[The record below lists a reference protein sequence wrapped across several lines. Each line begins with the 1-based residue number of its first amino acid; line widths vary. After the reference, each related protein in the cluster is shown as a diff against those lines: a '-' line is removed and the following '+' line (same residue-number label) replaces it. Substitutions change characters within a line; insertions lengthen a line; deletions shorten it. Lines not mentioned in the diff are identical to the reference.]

1 VIAPE
6 DLALLRRVLSSGRP
20 ILVGKNAAGGSV
32 HGSVGNVALGAK
44 SLMLLPLMSTKGPVG
59 VLTLIST
66 KSARRFAGSDL
77 AVAEDLAAR
86 IGTAIERAQLYNEAR
101 EAVQARQDILA
112 FVSHD
117 LKNSLMSLFL
127 NVEMLTRSAPR
138 DERRR
143 GWKQLERIRR
153 GVTQMQRMIED
164 LLDVGSIESG
174 RLAIDSREHEIGELF
189 ADAVELSAPLI
200 QDKQIEIKIE
210 TPPPPFK
217 VRCDRE
223 RMMQV
228 FSNLI
233 GNAVKFVPERGTI
246 VLSAAASGASALVAV
261 RDTGPGIPPARL
273 PHLFQRYWQADETAR
288 KGRGLGLFITKG
300 IVEAQGGVIW
310 AESQVGTGSGAND
323 PRSELRHASAARERA
338 FARMIDRCSR
348 LPEAP
353 SRHSRNQPAAYSG
366 IDRKALRLGRGPGR
380 VGHVPLGEPE
390 VDLHLLPHEGLRV
403 LGGEVEPV
411 GVHELDRVL
420 QPHLPGVERDLGVD
434 LFAKLTLDRLER
446 QSGELLAELF
456 THHHARHAPSL
467 YRAPAQLT
475 RA

>member
-1 VIAPE
+1 MRSVRERRSDLFDAPGSAREEKLRLLATASQALASSFELAEPLRRVAQLAAARLADVVLIDLLGEKGDLSRVAMASAEASPAEAPSTTAIAPD

-20 ILVGKNAAGGSV
+20 ILVGKNVAGGSV
-32 HGSVGNVALGAK
+32 QGSVGNVALGAK

-59 VLTLIST
+59 VLTLVST

-77 AVAEDLAAR
+77 AVAEDLALR

-153 GVTQMQRMIED
+153 GVSQMQRMIED

-189 ADAVELSAPLI
+189 EDAVELSAPLI
-200 QDKQIEIKIE
+200 HDKRIEIKIE

-310 AESQVGTGSGAND
+310 AESQVGTGST
-323 PRSELRHASAARERA
+323 
-338 FARMIDRCSR
+338 FFIT
-348 LPEAP
+348 LPLITP
-353 SRHSRNQPAAYSG
+353 ISRHELVVEGGKRPA
-366 IDRKALRLGRGPGR
+366 K
-380 VGHVPLGEPE
+380 
-390 VDLHLLPHEGLRV
+390 
-403 LGGEVEPV
+403 
-411 GVHELDRVL
+411 
-420 QPHLPGVERDLGVD
+420 
-434 LFAKLTLDRLER
+434 
-446 QSGELLAELF
+446 
-456 THHHARHAPSL
+456 
-467 YRAPAQLT
+467 RAPARLNSGT
-475 RA
+475 RNRIRAND

>member
-1 VIAPE
+1 MRSVRERRSDLFDAPGSAREEKLRLLATASQVLASSFELAEPLRHVAQLAVARLADVVLIDLLGEKGDLSRVAMASAEVGPPEAPSATAIAPD

-32 HGSVGNVALGAK
+32 QGSVGNVALGAK
-44 SLMLLPLMSTKGPVG
+44 SLMLLPLMSQKGPVG
-59 VLTLIST
+59 VLTLVST

-77 AVAEDLAAR
+77 AVAEELALR
-86 IGTAIERAQLYNEAR
+86 IGTAIERAQVYNEAR

-189 ADAVELSAPLI
+189 EDAVELSAPLI
-200 QDKQIEIKIE
+200 HDKRIEIKIE

-310 AESQVGTGSGAND
+310 AESQVGTGSTFFITL
-323 PRSELRHASAARERA
+323 PLITPIAR
-338 FARMIDRCSR
+338 
-348 LPEAP
+348 
-353 SRHSRNQPAAYSG
+353 
-366 IDRKALRLGRGPGR
+366 
-380 VGHVPLGEPE
+380 
-390 VDLHLLPHEGLRV
+390 
-403 LGGEVEPV
+403 
-411 GVHELDRVL
+411 HELV
-420 QPHLPGVERDLGVD
+420 VEGGKRP
-434 LFAKLTLDRLER
+434 AK
-446 QSGELLAELF
+446 
-456 THHHARHAPSL
+456 
-467 YRAPAQLT
+467 RAPARINSST
-475 RA
+475 RNRIRAND

>member
-1 VIAPE
+1 MRSVRERHSDLFDAPGSAREEKLRLLATASQLLASSFELAEPLRHVAQLAVARLADVVLIDLLGEKGDLSRVAMACAESAPAEVQPTTIAPD

-32 HGSVGNVALGAK
+32 QGSVGNVALGAK
-44 SLMLLPLMSTKGPVG
+44 SLMLLPLMSQKGPVG
-59 VLTLIST
+59 VLTLVST

-77 AVAEDLAAR
+77 ALAEDLALR
-86 IGTAIERAQLYNEAR
+86 IGTAIERAQLYNQAR

-143 GWKQLERIRR
+143 GWKQLDRIRR

-189 ADAVELSAPLI
+189 ADAVEMSAPLI
-200 QDKQIEIKIE
+200 HDKRIEIKIE

-310 AESQVGTGSGAND
+310 AESQVGTGST
-323 PRSELRHASAARERA
+323 
-338 FARMIDRCSR
+338 FFIT
-348 LPEAP
+348 LPLITP
-353 SRHSRNQPAAYSG
+353 ISRHELVVEGGKRPA
-366 IDRKALRLGRGPGR
+366 K
-380 VGHVPLGEPE
+380 
-390 VDLHLLPHEGLRV
+390 
-403 LGGEVEPV
+403 
-411 GVHELDRVL
+411 
-420 QPHLPGVERDLGVD
+420 
-434 LFAKLTLDRLER
+434 
-446 QSGELLAELF
+446 
-456 THHHARHAPSL
+456 
-467 YRAPAQLT
+467 RAPARLNSGT
-475 RA
+475 RNRIRAND

>member
-1 VIAPE
+1 MRSVRERRSDLFDAPGSAREEKLRLLATASQVLASSFELAEPLRHVAQLAVARLADVVLIDLLGEKGDLSRVAMASAEAAAAPAPSTTAIAPD

-32 HGSVGNVALGAK
+32 QGSVGNVALGAK

-59 VLTLIST
+59 VLTLVST

-77 AVAEDLAAR
+77 AVAADLALR
-86 IGTAIERAQLYNEAR
+86 IGTAIERAQVYNEAR

-189 ADAVELSAPLI
+189 EDAVEMSAPLI
-200 QDKQIEIKIE
+200 HDKRIEIKIE

-310 AESQVGTGSGAND
+310 AESQVGTGST
-323 PRSELRHASAARERA
+323 
-338 FARMIDRCSR
+338 FFIT
-348 LPEAP
+348 LPLITP
-353 SRHSRNQPAAYSG
+353 IVR
-366 IDRKALRLGRGPGR
+366 
-380 VGHVPLGEPE
+380 
-390 VDLHLLPHEGLRV
+390 
-403 LGGEVEPV
+403 
-411 GVHELDRVL
+411 HELV
-420 QPHLPGVERDLGVD
+420 VD
-434 LFAKLTLDRLER
+434 GGKRPAK
-446 QSGELLAELF
+446 
-456 THHHARHAPSL
+456 
-467 YRAPAQLT
+467 RAPAARQ
-475 RA
+475 

>member
-1 VIAPE
+1 MRSVRERRSDLFDAPGSAREEKLRLLATASQVLASSFELAEPLRHVAQLAVARLADVVLIDLLGEKGDLSRVAMACGDAGPPEVPSTTAIAPD

-32 HGSVGNVALGAK
+32 QGSVGNVALGAK
-44 SLMLLPLMSTKGPVG
+44 SLMLLPLMSQKGPVG
-59 VLTLIST
+59 VLTLVST

-77 AVAEDLAAR
+77 AVAEELALR
-86 IGTAIERAQLYNEAR
+86 IGTAIERAQVYNEAR

-174 RLAIDSREHEIGELF
+174 RLAVETREHEIGELF
-189 ADAVELSAPLI
+189 EDAVEMSAPLI
-200 QDKQIEIKIE
+200 HDKQIEIKIE

-310 AESQVGTGSGAND
+310 AESQVGTGSTFFITL
-323 PRSELRHASAARERA
+323 PLITPIAR
-338 FARMIDRCSR
+338 
-348 LPEAP
+348 
-353 SRHSRNQPAAYSG
+353 
-366 IDRKALRLGRGPGR
+366 
-380 VGHVPLGEPE
+380 
-390 VDLHLLPHEGLRV
+390 
-403 LGGEVEPV
+403 
-411 GVHELDRVL
+411 HELV
-420 QPHLPGVERDLGVD
+420 VEGGKRP
-434 LFAKLTLDRLER
+434 AK
-446 QSGELLAELF
+446 
-456 THHHARHAPSL
+456 
-467 YRAPAQLT
+467 RAPARLSSAPRNRI
-475 RA
+475 RAND

>member
-1 VIAPE
+1 MRSVRERRCDLFDAPGSAREEKLRLLATASQVLASSFELAQPLNHVAQLAAARLADVVLIDLLGEKGDLNRVAMASVEAGASEAPSTTAIAPE

-20 ILVGKNAAGGSV
+20 ILVGKNAAAVSTPGSA
-32 HGSVGNVALGAK
+32 GDLALGSK
-44 SLMLLPLMSTKGPVG
+44 SLMLLPLMSSKGPVG
-59 VLTLIST
+59 VLTLVSM
-66 KSARRFAGSDL
+66 KAARRFGGTDL

-101 EAVQARQDILA
+101 LAVQARQDILS

-127 NVEMLTRSAPR
+127 NVEMLTRSAPQ

-143 GWKQLERIRR
+143 GWKQLERIHR
-153 GVTQMQRMIED
+153 GVTQMQRMIDD

-174 RLAIDSREHEIGELF
+174 RLAIDSREHEMGDLF
-189 ADAVELSAPLI
+189 KDAVELSAPLI
-200 QDKQIEIKIE
+200 HGKRIEIKIE

-310 AESQVGTGSGAND
+310 AESQVGTGST
-323 PRSELRHASAARERA
+323 
-338 FARMIDRCSR
+338 FFIT
-348 LPEAP
+348 LPLITP
-353 SRHSRNQPAAYSG
+353 ITR
-366 IDRKALRLGRGPGR
+366 
-380 VGHVPLGEPE
+380 
-390 VDLHLLPHEGLRV
+390 
-403 LGGEVEPV
+403 
-411 GVHELDRVL
+411 HELVVAGGKR
-420 QPHLPGVERDLGVD
+420 PP
-434 LFAKLTLDRLER
+434 K
-446 QSGELLAELF
+446 
-456 THHHARHAPSL
+456 
-467 YRAPAQLT
+467 RAPARIHSST
-475 RA
+475 RNRIRAND

>member
-1 VIAPE
+1 MRSVRERHSDLFDAPGSAREEKLRLLATASQVLASSFELAEPLRHVAQLAVARLADVVLIDLLGEKGDLSRVAMACAEAGPPEAPSTTGIAPD

-32 HGSVGNVALGAK
+32 QGSVGNVALGAK
-44 SLMLLPLMSTKGPVG
+44 SLMLLPLMSQKGPVG

-77 AVAEDLAAR
+77 AVAEDLAQR
-86 IGTAIERAQLYNEAR
+86 IGTAIERAQVYNEAR

-189 ADAVELSAPLI
+189 EDAVELSAPLI
-200 QDKQIEIKIE
+200 HDKRIEIKIE
-210 TPPPPFK
+210 MPPPPFK

-310 AESQVGTGSGAND
+310 AESQVGTGSTFFITL
-323 PRSELRHASAARERA
+323 PLITPIAR
-338 FARMIDRCSR
+338 
-348 LPEAP
+348 
-353 SRHSRNQPAAYSG
+353 
-366 IDRKALRLGRGPGR
+366 
-380 VGHVPLGEPE
+380 
-390 VDLHLLPHEGLRV
+390 
-403 LGGEVEPV
+403 
-411 GVHELDRVL
+411 HELV
-420 QPHLPGVERDLGVD
+420 VEGGKRP
-434 LFAKLTLDRLER
+434 AK
-446 QSGELLAELF
+446 
-456 THHHARHAPSL
+456 
-467 YRAPAQLT
+467 RAPARLNSAT
-475 RA
+475 KNRIRAND

>member
-1 VIAPE
+1 MRSVRERRSDLFDAPGSAREEKLRLLATASQVLAASFELAEPLRHVAQLAVARLADVVLIDLLGEKGDLRRVAMASAEVGQEREQEREQEQGQELPPSAAIAPE

-20 ILVGKNAAGGSV
+20 ILVGRHAGGSGQ
-32 HGSVGNVALGAK
+32 GSVGNVALGAK

-59 VLTLIST
+59 VLTLVST

-101 EAVQARQDILA
+101 EAVRARQDILA

-127 NVEMLTRSAPR
+127 NVEMLTRSAPPE
-138 DERRR
+138 ERRR

-174 RLAIDSREHEIGELF
+174 RLAVDTREHEIGELF

-200 QDKQIEIKIE
+200 QDKRIEIKIE

-310 AESQVGTGSGAND
+310 AESQVGTGSTFFITLPLITPIACHDLVVEGGKRPAKRAPPRLSGGGRARIRAND
-323 PRSELRHASAARERA
+323 
-338 FARMIDRCSR
+338 
-348 LPEAP
+348 
-353 SRHSRNQPAAYSG
+353 
-366 IDRKALRLGRGPGR
+366 
-380 VGHVPLGEPE
+380 
-390 VDLHLLPHEGLRV
+390 
-403 LGGEVEPV
+403 
-411 GVHELDRVL
+411 
-420 QPHLPGVERDLGVD
+420 
-434 LFAKLTLDRLER
+434 
-446 QSGELLAELF
+446 
-456 THHHARHAPSL
+456 
-467 YRAPAQLT
+467 
-475 RA
+475 

>member
-1 VIAPE
+1 MRSVRDRRSDLFDAPGSARE
-6 DLALLRRVLSSGRP
+6 EKLRLLATASQVLAVSFDLSEPLRHVAQLAVARLADVALIDLLGEKGDLTRVAMASGEAGPELPPAAIGPDDLALLRRVLSSGRP
-20 ILVGKNAAGGSV
+20 ILLGKYAAGAQLIGQSGGV
-32 HGSVGNVALGAK
+32 GSVGTFGNSGLSAK
-44 SLMLLPLMSTKGPVG
+44 SLMLLPLMSQKGPVG
-59 VLTLIST
+59 VLTLAST
-66 KSARRFAGSDL
+66 RSARRFAGSDL
-77 AVAEDLAAR
+77 AVAVDLAAR
-86 IGTAIERAQLYNEAR
+86 IGTAIERAQLYNQAR

-153 GVTQMQRMIED
+153 GVSQMQRMIED

-174 RLAIDSREHEIGELF
+174 RLAIDTREHEIGELF

-200 QDKQIEIKIE
+200 HDKRIEIKIE
-210 TPPPPFK
+210 TPEPPFK

-310 AESQVGTGSGAND
+310 AESQVGTGSTFFITLPLITPIAR
-323 PRSELRHASAARERA
+323 PELVVDGGKR
-338 FARMIDRCSR
+338 
-348 LPEAP
+348 
-353 SRHSRNQPAAYSG
+353 PA
-366 IDRKALRLGRGPGR
+366 K
-380 VGHVPLGEPE
+380 
-390 VDLHLLPHEGLRV
+390 
-403 LGGEVEPV
+403 
-411 GVHELDRVL
+411 
-420 QPHLPGVERDLGVD
+420 
-434 LFAKLTLDRLER
+434 
-446 QSGELLAELF
+446 
-456 THHHARHAPSL
+456 
-467 YRAPAQLT
+467 RAPARLNSST
-475 RA
+475 RNRIRAND

>member
-1 VIAPE
+1 MRSVRERRSDLFDGPGSAREEKLRLLATASQVLASSFELAEPLRRVAQLAVARLADVALIDLLGEKGDLNRVARVSGEGGRADAPATTAIAPE

-20 ILVGKNAAGGSV
+20 ILLAKNAAAGFTPGRA
-32 HGSVGNVALGAK
+32 GNFALGAK
-44 SLMLLPLMSTKGPVG
+44 SLMLLPLMSAKGPVG
-59 VLTLIST
+59 VLTLVSL
-66 KSARRFAGSDL
+66 KSARRFGGSDL
-77 AVAEDLAAR
+77 ALAEELAAR
-86 IGTAIERAQLYNEAR
+86 IGTAVERAQLYNEAR

-127 NVEMLTRSAPR
+127 NVEMLTRSAPH

-153 GVTQMQRMIED
+153 GITQMQRMIED

-189 ADAVELSAPLI
+189 EDAVEMSAALI
-200 QDKQIEIKIE
+200 QDKRIEIKIE

-261 RDTGPGIPPARL
+261 RDSGPGIPPARL

-310 AESQVGTGSGAND
+310 AESQVGTGSTFFITL
-323 PRSELRHASAARERA
+323 PLITPIIRRELVLEGDKR
-338 FARMIDRCSR
+338 
-348 LPEAP
+348 
-353 SRHSRNQPAAYSG
+353 PA
-366 IDRKALRLGRGPGR
+366 K
-380 VGHVPLGEPE
+380 
-390 VDLHLLPHEGLRV
+390 
-403 LGGEVEPV
+403 
-411 GVHELDRVL
+411 
-420 QPHLPGVERDLGVD
+420 
-434 LFAKLTLDRLER
+434 
-446 QSGELLAELF
+446 
-456 THHHARHAPSL
+456 
-467 YRAPAQLT
+467 RAPARINSGSRNRI
-475 RA
+475 RAND

>member
-1 VIAPE
+1 MRAVRERHSDLFDAPGSAREEKLRLLATASQVLAGSFELAEPLRHVAQLAVARLADLVLIDLLGEKGDLSRVAVASAEAGQEPPPSAPIAPE

-20 ILVGKNAAGGSV
+20 ILVGRYPTGGAV
-32 HGSVGNVALGAK
+32 LGSVGTVALGAK
-44 SLMLLPLMSTKGPVG
+44 SLMLLPLMSSKGPVG
-59 VLTLIST
+59 VLTLVST

-77 AVAEDLAAR
+77 TVAEDLAAR

-117 LKNSLMSLFL
+117 LKNS
-127 NVEMLTRSAPR
+127 R
-138 DERRR
+138 D
-143 GWKQLERIRR
+143 
-153 GVTQMQRMIED
+153 
-164 LLDVGSIESG
+164 
-174 RLAIDSREHEIGELF
+174 HEIGVLF
-189 ADAVELSAPLI
+189 QDAVELSAPLI
-200 QDKQIEIKIE
+200 ADKRIEIKIE
-210 TPPPPFK
+210 TPPAPFK

-310 AESQVGTGSGAND
+310 AESQVGTGSTFFITLPLITPIAR
-323 PRSELRHASAARERA
+323 PELVVDAGKRPAR
-338 FARMIDRCSR
+338 
-348 LPEAP
+348 
-353 SRHSRNQPAAYSG
+353 
-366 IDRKALRLGRGPGR
+366 
-380 VGHVPLGEPE
+380 
-390 VDLHLLPHEGLRV
+390 
-403 LGGEVEPV
+403 
-411 GVHELDRVL
+411 
-420 QPHLPGVERDLGVD
+420 
-434 LFAKLTLDRLER
+434 
-446 QSGELLAELF
+446 
-456 THHHARHAPSL
+456 
-467 YRAPAQLT
+467 RAPARLNSGT
-475 RA
+475 RTRIRAND

>member
-1 VIAPE
+1 MRSVRERRSDLFDAPGSAREEKLRLLATASQVLASSFELAGPLRHVAQLAVARLGDVVLIDLLGEKGDLSRVAMVSAEGAPAEAQPAAIAPD

-32 HGSVGNVALGAK
+32 QGSVGNVALGAK
-44 SLMLLPLMSTKGPVG
+44 SLMLLPLMSQKGPVG
-59 VLTLIST
+59 VLTLVST

-77 AVAEDLAAR
+77 AVAEELALR

-189 ADAVELSAPLI
+189 KDAVELSAPLI
-200 QDKQIEIKIE
+200 HDKRIEIKIE
-210 TPPPPFK
+210 TPPQPFK

-288 KGRGLGLFITKG
+288 KGRGLGLFIAKG

-310 AESQVGTGSGAND
+310 AESQVGTGSTFFITLPLITPIARPELVVEGGKRPAKRAPPRINSTARNRIRAND
-323 PRSELRHASAARERA
+323 
-338 FARMIDRCSR
+338 
-348 LPEAP
+348 
-353 SRHSRNQPAAYSG
+353 
-366 IDRKALRLGRGPGR
+366 
-380 VGHVPLGEPE
+380 
-390 VDLHLLPHEGLRV
+390 
-403 LGGEVEPV
+403 
-411 GVHELDRVL
+411 
-420 QPHLPGVERDLGVD
+420 
-434 LFAKLTLDRLER
+434 
-446 QSGELLAELF
+446 
-456 THHHARHAPSL
+456 
-467 YRAPAQLT
+467 
-475 RA
+475 

>member
-1 VIAPE
+1 MRSVRERRSDLLDAPGSARE
-6 DLALLRRVLSSGRP
+6 EKLRLLATASQVLAASFDLSEPLRHVAQLAVARLADVALIDLLGEKGDLTRAATASGEAGPEAPPAAIGPDDLALLRRVLSSGRP
-20 ILVGKNAAGGSV
+20 ILLGKYATGAQVIGQSGGVGSV
-32 HGSVGNVALGAK
+32 NSVGTFGNFGLSAK
-44 SLMLLPLMSTKGPVG
+44 SLMLLPLMSQKGPVG
-59 VLTLIST
+59 VLTLAST

-143 GWKQLERIRR
+143 GWKQLERIHR

-174 RLAIDSREHEIGELF
+174 RLAIDTREHEIGELF

-200 QDKQIEIKIE
+200 HDKRIEIKIE

-310 AESQVGTGSGAND
+310 AESQVGTGSTFFITLPLITPIAR
-323 PRSELRHASAARERA
+323 PELVVDGGKR
-338 FARMIDRCSR
+338 
-348 LPEAP
+348 
-353 SRHSRNQPAAYSG
+353 PA
-366 IDRKALRLGRGPGR
+366 K
-380 VGHVPLGEPE
+380 
-390 VDLHLLPHEGLRV
+390 
-403 LGGEVEPV
+403 
-411 GVHELDRVL
+411 
-420 QPHLPGVERDLGVD
+420 
-434 LFAKLTLDRLER
+434 
-446 QSGELLAELF
+446 
-456 THHHARHAPSL
+456 
-467 YRAPAQLT
+467 RAPARLNSGPRNRI
-475 RA
+475 RAND

>member
-1 VIAPE
+1 MRSVRERRSDLFDAPGSAREEKLRLLATASQVLASSFELAEPLRHVAQLAVARLADVVLIDLLGEKGDLSRVAMASAEDAPPEAPSTTAIAPE

-20 ILVGKNAAGGSV
+20 ILVGKNAAAGSV
-32 HGSVGNVALGAK
+32 QGSVGNVALGAK
-44 SLMLLPLMSTKGPVG
+44 SLMLLPLMSQKGPVG

-77 AVAEDLAAR
+77 AVAEELALR
-86 IGTAIERAQLYNEAR
+86 IGTALERAQLYNEAR

-127 NVEMLTRSAPR
+127 NVEMLTRSAPH

-189 ADAVELSAPLI
+189 KDAVELSSPLI
-200 QDKQIEIKIE
+200 QDKRIEIKIE
-210 TPPPPFK
+210 TPAPPFK

-261 RDTGPGIPPARL
+261 RDTGPGIPAARL

-310 AESQVGTGSGAND
+310 AESQVGTGSTFFITL
-323 PRSELRHASAARERA
+323 PLITPIAR
-338 FARMIDRCSR
+338 
-348 LPEAP
+348 
-353 SRHSRNQPAAYSG
+353 
-366 IDRKALRLGRGPGR
+366 
-380 VGHVPLGEPE
+380 
-390 VDLHLLPHEGLRV
+390 
-403 LGGEVEPV
+403 
-411 GVHELDRVL
+411 HELV
-420 QPHLPGVERDLGVD
+420 VEGGKRP
-434 LFAKLTLDRLER
+434 AK
-446 QSGELLAELF
+446 
-456 THHHARHAPSL
+456 
-467 YRAPAQLT
+467 RAPARLNNT
-475 RA
+475 ARNRIRAND

>member
-1 VIAPE
+1 MRSVRERRSDLFDAPGSAREEKLRLLATASQVLASSFELAEPLRHVAQLAVARLADVVLIDLLGEKGDLSRVAMACAEAGPTEAASTTAIAPD

-32 HGSVGNVALGAK
+32 QGSVGNVALGAK
-44 SLMLLPLMSTKGPVG
+44 SLMLLPLMSQKGPVG
-59 VLTLIST
+59 VLTLVST

-77 AVAEDLAAR
+77 AVAEELALR
-86 IGTAIERAQLYNEAR
+86 IGTAIERAQVYNEAR

-200 QDKQIEIKIE
+200 HDKRIEIKIE

-310 AESQVGTGSGAND
+310 AESQVGTGSTFFITL
-323 PRSELRHASAARERA
+323 PLITPIAR
-338 FARMIDRCSR
+338 
-348 LPEAP
+348 
-353 SRHSRNQPAAYSG
+353 
-366 IDRKALRLGRGPGR
+366 
-380 VGHVPLGEPE
+380 
-390 VDLHLLPHEGLRV
+390 
-403 LGGEVEPV
+403 
-411 GVHELDRVL
+411 HELV
-420 QPHLPGVERDLGVD
+420 VEGGKRP
-434 LFAKLTLDRLER
+434 AK
-446 QSGELLAELF
+446 
-456 THHHARHAPSL
+456 
-467 YRAPAQLT
+467 RAPARLSSAPRNRI
-475 RA
+475 RAND

>member
-1 VIAPE
+1 MRSVRERHSDLFDAPGSAREEKLRLLATASQMLASSFELAEPLRHVAQLAVARLADVVLIDLLGEKGDLSRVAMARAEAAAAEAQPTTIAPD

-32 HGSVGNVALGAK
+32 QGSVGNVALGAK
-44 SLMLLPLMSTKGPVG
+44 SLMLLPLMSQKGPVG
-59 VLTLIST
+59 VLTLVST

-77 AVAEDLAAR
+77 AVAEDLALR
-86 IGTAIERAQLYNEAR
+86 IGTAIERAQLYNQAR

-143 GWKQLERIRR
+143 GWKQLDRIRR

-189 ADAVELSAPLI
+189 ADAVEMSAPLI
-200 QDKQIEIKIE
+200 HDKRIEIKIE

-310 AESQVGTGSGAND
+310 AESQVGTGSTFFITL
-323 PRSELRHASAARERA
+323 PLITPIAR
-338 FARMIDRCSR
+338 
-348 LPEAP
+348 
-353 SRHSRNQPAAYSG
+353 
-366 IDRKALRLGRGPGR
+366 
-380 VGHVPLGEPE
+380 
-390 VDLHLLPHEGLRV
+390 
-403 LGGEVEPV
+403 
-411 GVHELDRVL
+411 HELV
-420 QPHLPGVERDLGVD
+420 VEGGKRP
-434 LFAKLTLDRLER
+434 AK
-446 QSGELLAELF
+446 
-456 THHHARHAPSL
+456 
-467 YRAPAQLT
+467 RAPARLNSGT
-475 RA
+475 RNRIRAND

>member
-1 VIAPE
+1 MRSVRERRSDLFDAPGSAREEKLRLLATASQVLASSFELAEPLRHVAQLAVARLADVVLIDLLGEKGDLCRVAMASAEAGLPETPSATAIAPD
-6 DLALLRRVLSSGRP
+6 DLVLLRRVLSSGRP

-32 HGSVGNVALGAK
+32 QGSVGNVALGAK
-44 SLMLLPLMSTKGPVG
+44 SLMLLPLMSQKGPVG
-59 VLTLIST
+59 VLTLVST

-77 AVAEDLAAR
+77 AVAEELALR
-86 IGTAIERAQLYNEAR
+86 IGTAIERAQVYNEAR

-174 RLAIDSREHEIGELF
+174 RLAVETREHEIGDLF
-189 ADAVELSAPLI
+189 QDAVELSAPLI
-200 QDKQIEIKIE
+200 HDKRIEIKIE

-310 AESQVGTGSGAND
+310 AESQVGTGST
-323 PRSELRHASAARERA
+323 
-338 FARMIDRCSR
+338 FFIT
-348 LPEAP
+348 LPLITP
-353 SRHSRNQPAAYSG
+353 IVR
-366 IDRKALRLGRGPGR
+366 
-380 VGHVPLGEPE
+380 
-390 VDLHLLPHEGLRV
+390 
-403 LGGEVEPV
+403 
-411 GVHELDRVL
+411 HELV
-420 QPHLPGVERDLGVD
+420 VEGGKRP
-434 LFAKLTLDRLER
+434 AK
-446 QSGELLAELF
+446 
-456 THHHARHAPSL
+456 
-467 YRAPAQLT
+467 RAPARLNSAT
-475 RA
+475 RNRIRAND

>member
-1 VIAPE
+1 MRSVRERRSDLFDAPGSAREEKLRLLATASQVLAASFDLSEPLRHVAQLAVGRLADIALIHLLGEKGDLTRAATASGEAGPE
-6 DLALLRRVLSSGRP
+6 PPPAPIGPDDLALLRRVLSSGRP
-20 ILVGKNAAGGSV
+20 ILLGKYAAGAQVIGQSGSA
-32 HGSVGNVALGAK
+32 GNVGTLGNFGLSAK
-44 SLMLLPLMSTKGPVG
+44 SLMLLPLMSQKGPVG
-59 VLTLIST
+59 VLTLAST
-66 KSARRFAGSDL
+66 KSARRFAGSEL
-77 AVAEDLAAR
+77 VVAEDLAAR

-127 NVEMLTRSAPR
+127 NVEMLTRGAPR

-174 RLAIDSREHEIGELF
+174 RLAIDTREHEIGQLF

-200 QDKQIEIKIE
+200 HDKRIEIKIE

-310 AESQVGTGSGAND
+310 AESQVGTGSTFFITLPLITPIARPELVVGGAKRPAKRAPPRLNSGARNRIRAND
-323 PRSELRHASAARERA
+323 
-338 FARMIDRCSR
+338 
-348 LPEAP
+348 
-353 SRHSRNQPAAYSG
+353 
-366 IDRKALRLGRGPGR
+366 
-380 VGHVPLGEPE
+380 
-390 VDLHLLPHEGLRV
+390 
-403 LGGEVEPV
+403 
-411 GVHELDRVL
+411 
-420 QPHLPGVERDLGVD
+420 
-434 LFAKLTLDRLER
+434 
-446 QSGELLAELF
+446 
-456 THHHARHAPSL
+456 
-467 YRAPAQLT
+467 
-475 RA
+475 

>member
-1 VIAPE
+1 MRAVRERRSDLFDAPGSARE
-6 DLALLRRVLSSGRP
+6 EKLRLLASASQVLAGSFELAEPLRHVARLAVARLADVVLIDLLGEKGDLSRVATAFAEADPGAAPSTTAITPDDLVLLRRVLSSGRP

-32 HGSVGNVALGAK
+32 QGSVGNVALGAK
-44 SLMLLPLMSTKGPVG
+44 SLMLLPLMSQKGPVG
-59 VLTLIST
+59 VLTLVST

-86 IGTAIERAQLYNEAR
+86 IGTAIERAQLYNQAR

-127 NVEMLTRSAPR
+127 NVEMLMRSAPR

-143 GWKQLERIRR
+143 GWKQIERIRR

-200 QDKQIEIKIE
+200 HDKRIEIKIE

-310 AESQVGTGSGAND
+310 AESQVGMGSTFFITLPLITPIVRRELVVDGAK
-323 PRSELRHASAARERA
+323 R
-338 FARMIDRCSR
+338 
-348 LPEAP
+348 
-353 SRHSRNQPAAYSG
+353 PA
-366 IDRKALRLGRGPGR
+366 K
-380 VGHVPLGEPE
+380 
-390 VDLHLLPHEGLRV
+390 
-403 LGGEVEPV
+403 
-411 GVHELDRVL
+411 
-420 QPHLPGVERDLGVD
+420 
-434 LFAKLTLDRLER
+434 
-446 QSGELLAELF
+446 
-456 THHHARHAPSL
+456 
-467 YRAPAQLT
+467 RAPARLNAGARNRI
-475 RA
+475 RAND

>member
-1 VIAPE
+1 MRERRSDLFDAPGSAREEKLRLLATASQVLASSFELSEPLRHVAQLAVARLADVVLIDLLGEKGDLNRVAVASEAGPAEAPPAAIAPQ
-6 DLALLRRVLSSGRP
+6 DSGAPQTRVELGPPHPGAEECPSGSAS
-20 ILVGKNAAGGSV
+20 GNAGGV
-32 HGSVGNVALGAK
+32 PAGAK
-44 SLMLLPLMSTKGPVG
+44 SVMLLPLMSSKGPVG
-59 VLTLIST
+59 VLTLVST
-66 KSARRFAGSDL
+66 RLARRFAGSDL

-86 IGTAIERAQLYNEAR
+86 IGTAVERAQLYNEAR

-127 NVEMLTRSAPR
+127 NVEMLTRSAPH

-189 ADAVELSAPLI
+189 KDAVEMSAALI
-200 QDKQIEIKIE
+200 QDKRIEIKLE
-210 TPPPPFK
+210 TPPPPFR

-261 RDTGPGIPPARL
+261 RDTGPGIPPGGCPICSSATGRRTKLRARGAASASSSPRGSSKL
-273 PHLFQRYWQADETAR
+273 KAASS
-288 KGRGLGLFITKG
+288 GRR
-300 IVEAQGGVIW
+300 V
-310 AESQVGTGSGAND
+310 
-323 PRSELRHASAARERA
+323 RSERGRRSS
-338 FARMIDRCSR
+338 SR
-348 LPEAP
+348 F
-353 SRHSRNQPAAYSG
+353 R
-366 IDRKALRLGRGPGR
+366 
-380 VGHVPLGEPE
+380 
-390 VDLHLLPHEGLRV
+390 
-403 LGGEVEPV
+403 
-411 GVHELDRVL
+411 
-420 QPHLPGVERDLGVD
+420 
-434 LFAKLTLDRLER
+434 
-446 QSGELLAELF
+446 
-456 THHHARHAPSL
+456 
-467 YRAPAQLT
+467 
-475 RA
+475 

>member
-1 VIAPE
+1 MRSVRERHSDLFDAPGSAREEKLRLLATASQVLAASFELTEPLRQVAQLAVARLADVVLIDLLGEKGDLSRVAMASAEEGPEQEQDPPPSVVIAPE

-66 KSARRFAGSDL
+66 KSARRFAGSEL

-189 ADAVELSAPLI
+189 EDAVEMSAPLI
-200 QDKQIEIKIE
+200 ADKQIEIKIE

-310 AESQVGTGSGAND
+310 AESQVGTGSTFFITLPLITPIAR
-323 PRSELRHASAARERA
+323 PELVVDGGKR
-338 FARMIDRCSR
+338 
-348 LPEAP
+348 
-353 SRHSRNQPAAYSG
+353 PA
-366 IDRKALRLGRGPGR
+366 K
-380 VGHVPLGEPE
+380 
-390 VDLHLLPHEGLRV
+390 
-403 LGGEVEPV
+403 
-411 GVHELDRVL
+411 
-420 QPHLPGVERDLGVD
+420 
-434 LFAKLTLDRLER
+434 
-446 QSGELLAELF
+446 
-456 THHHARHAPSL
+456 
-467 YRAPAQLT
+467 RAPARISST
-475 RA
+475 RARLRAND

>member
-1 VIAPE
+1 MRLRSARERRSDLFDGQGSPREEKLRLLATASQVLALSFDLTEPLREVARLAVVRLADVALIDVLGDKGDLNRVASAFAATGPE
-6 DLALLRRVLSSGRP
+6 RVAAGPSDLALRRQVVSSGRP
-20 ILVGKNAAGGSV
+20 ILIGKDGAGAAIPVDGVTGT
-32 HGSVGNVALGAK
+32 K

-59 VLTLIST
+59 VLTLAATRST
-66 KSARRFAGSDL
+66 RRFAGSDL
-77 AVAEDLAAR
+77 AVAQDLAAR
-86 IGTAIERAQLYNEAR
+86 IGTAVERAQLYNEAK

-127 NVEMLTRSAPR
+127 NVEMLMRSAPL

-143 GWKQLERIRR
+143 GWKQLDRIRR
-153 GVTQMQRMIED
+153 GVNQMRRMIDD

-174 RLAIDSREHEIGELF
+174 RLAIDSREHEMGELF
-189 ADAVELSAPLI
+189 EDAVELSAPLI
-200 QDKQIEIKIE
+200 HDKRIEIKIE
-210 TPPPPFK
+210 MPPPPFK

-233 GNAVKFVPERGTI
+233 GNAVKFVPEKGTI

-310 AESQVGTGSGAND
+310 AESQVGTGST
-323 PRSELRHASAARERA
+323 
-338 FARMIDRCSR
+338 FFIT
-348 LPEAP
+348 LPLVTP
-353 SRHSRNQPAAYSG
+353 ISRH
-366 IDRKALRLGRGPGR
+366 
-380 VGHVPLGEPE
+380 
-390 VDLHLLPHEGLRV
+390 
-403 LGGEVEPV
+403 
-411 GVHELDRVL
+411 
-420 QPHLPGVERDLGVD
+420 
-434 LFAKLTLDRLER
+434 
-446 QSGELLAELF
+446 ELLVEGGK
-456 THHHARHAPSL
+456 RPPK
-467 YRAPAQLT
+467 RAPARISTAT
-475 RA
+475 RNRIRAND

>member
-1 VIAPE
+1 MRSVRERRSDLFDAPGSAREEKLRLLATASQVLASSFELAEPLRHVAQLTVARLADVALIDLLGEKGDLSRVAMASGEAAAAPAQSPAAIAPD

-32 HGSVGNVALGAK
+32 QGSVGYVALGAK
-44 SLMLLPLMSTKGPVG
+44 SLMLLPLMSSKGPVG
-59 VLTLIST
+59 VLTLVST

-77 AVAEDLAAR
+77 AVAEELALR
-86 IGTAIERAQLYNEAR
+86 IGTAIERAQLYNQAR

-200 QDKQIEIKIE
+200 HDKRIEIKIE

-310 AESQVGTGSGAND
+310 AESQVGTGSTFFITL
-323 PRSELRHASAARERA
+323 PLITPIAR
-338 FARMIDRCSR
+338 
-348 LPEAP
+348 
-353 SRHSRNQPAAYSG
+353 
-366 IDRKALRLGRGPGR
+366 
-380 VGHVPLGEPE
+380 
-390 VDLHLLPHEGLRV
+390 
-403 LGGEVEPV
+403 
-411 GVHELDRVL
+411 HELV
-420 QPHLPGVERDLGVD
+420 VEGGKRP
-434 LFAKLTLDRLER
+434 AK
-446 QSGELLAELF
+446 
-456 THHHARHAPSL
+456 
-467 YRAPAQLT
+467 RAPARLNSTT
-475 RA
+475 RNRIRAND